1 MIHPIVD
8 CEHPLLCCVALAV
21 LEFTMQLKLVIYKSY
36 PGGSGFETMKGQQL
50 MLGIVRGQERPL
62 MKVQPQWQ
70 LKDQDIAVSC
80 ETMLGLANT

>member
-1 MIHPIVD
+1 
-8 CEHPLLCCVALAV
+8 
-21 LEFTMQLKLVIYKSY
+21 MQLKLVIYKSY

-70 LKDQDIAVSC
+70 LKDQ
-80 ETMLGLANT
+80 G